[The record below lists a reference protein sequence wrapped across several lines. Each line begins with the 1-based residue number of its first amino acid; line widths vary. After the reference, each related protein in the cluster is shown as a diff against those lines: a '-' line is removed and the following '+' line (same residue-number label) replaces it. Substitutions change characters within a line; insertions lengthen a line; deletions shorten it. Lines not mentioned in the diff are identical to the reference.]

1 MFIESNKNIS
11 THHGL
16 SKYVKIFERLYLII
30 RLLAI
35 LSKMCTDL
43 GILRYFFLCANAII
57 ITFKNNMCSNVILDK
72 LAKLCAYLSFHFSC
86 LFFMSRC

>member
-35 LSKMCTDL
+35 LSKMCMDFGHFAVL
-43 GILRYFFLCANAII
+43 FLRANAMI
-57 ITFKNNMCSNVILDK
+57 ITLKNNMCSK
-72 LAKLCAYLSFHFSC
+72 R
-86 LFFMSRC
+86 FFEQIC